1 MGGLHILYS
10 HVEVIS
16 PESVLDALE
25 ALYRYGEDIRIVAGS
40 TDISVMLKDA
50 HIRENKFLDLSHVDN
65 LRYIKAGKDGMIHI
79 GALATYGD
87 CTRNRVLRKRARI
100 LLDSV
105 ETIGSPQIRNLAT
118 VAGNLGNASPAG
130 DAIPPLFVLDAKVVL
145 ESKSEKREISIEQF
159 FSGYRKTVRKPTELI
174 GEISFHPVTQGEL
187 TFFRKLGLRHANAIA
202 VASVAFWG
210 KRDGD
215 TFSQARIAL
224 GAVAP
229 TVIRA
234 RRAEEILVRATLTPE
249 KMREVAKTCAE
260 ESSPISDIRGTA
272 AYRRQAVEALTYI
285 GLMDTAR
292 AL

>member
-1 MGGLHILYS
+1 
-10 HVEVIS
+10 VEVIS

-25 ALYRYGEDIRIVAGS
+25 ALDRYGEDIRIVAGS

-50 HIRENKFLDLSHVDN
+50 RIRESKFLDLSHLND
-65 LRYIKAGKDGMIHI
+65 LQYIKVEKDGIIHI

-87 CTRNRVLRKRARI
+87 CVRSRVLRKRARI
-100 LLDSV
+100 LLDSI

-130 DAIPPLFVLDAKVVL
+130 DAIPPLFVLDAKVIL
-145 ESKSEKREISIEQF
+145 ESKSEEREIPIEQF
-159 FSGYRKTVRKPTELI
+159 FSGYRKTVRKPNELI
-174 GEISFHPVTQGEL
+174 REVNFHPVKQGEL
-187 TFFRKLGLRHANAIA
+187 TFFRKLGLRRANAIA

-210 KRDGD
+210 KRDGQ

-229 TVIRA
+229 TAIRA
-234 RRAEEILVRATLTPE
+234 RRAEEMLVGATVTPE
-249 KMREVAKTCAE
+249 KIREVAKTCAE

-285 GLMDTAR
+285 GLMETVR
-292 AL
+292 AA